1 MAEFNIDEED
11 YENALKFSDEKGLRL
26 HLVCSS
32 DSCIDSNYFYMG
44 LRALEANI
52 DIQPV
57 MNYYKTVTNMCSYL
71 SKDEYECS

>member
-11 YENALKFSDEKGLRL
+11 YENALKFSDEKGLWL
-26 HLVCSS
+26 HLVSSS

-44 LRALEANI
+44 LLALEANI
-52 DIQPV
+52 DIQLV
-57 MNYYKTVTNMCSYL
+57 MNCYKTVTNMCSYL